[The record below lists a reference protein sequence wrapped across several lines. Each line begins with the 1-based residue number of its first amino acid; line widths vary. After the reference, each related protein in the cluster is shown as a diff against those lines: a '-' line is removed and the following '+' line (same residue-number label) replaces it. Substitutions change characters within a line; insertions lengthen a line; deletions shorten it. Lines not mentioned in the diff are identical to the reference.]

1 VRAAAAGCACDSVSC
16 VEEEEENLVEEEL
29 TLVTAEGITAIAV
42 CRRSARQWRADK
54 HRPVSGNKINFQ
66 NTHGI
71 WVDHAWGE
79 QGT

>member
-1 VRAAAAGCACDSVSC
+1 

-54 HRPVSGNKINFQ
+54 HRPVSGN